1 MVKIAP
7 SLLACDFGNLAAEV
21 RAVEA
26 GGADLHHIDIMD
38 GHFVPNLSFGLP
50 VCEAI
55 AKAASI
61 PLDVH
66 LMIEPYEPYL
76 DAFRDIGAA
85 RIAVHVEAGP
95 HPHRAMQAIR
105 AMGLKSGLAL
115 NPGTPVETVAPL
127 LSLCDQVVVMSVNPG
142 FGGQKF
148 IPETLERVAAIKQM
162 IDDRD
167 LDHDIDIEI
176 DGGVGEGNARSLV
189 EAGAS
194 ILVAGTSVFKAAD
207 YGAAIDALR

>member
-1 MVKIAP
+1 
-7 SLLACDFGNLAAEV
+7 
-21 RAVEA
+21 A

-55 AKAASI
+55 GKAASI

-76 DAFRDIGAA
+76 EAFRDIGAA

-95 HPHRAMQAIR
+95 HPHRALQAIR

-127 LSLCDQVVVMSVNPG
+127 LSVCDQVVVMSVNPG

-162 IDDRD
+162 INGR
-167 LDHDIDIEI
+167 DIDIEI
-176 DGGVGEGNARSLV
+176 DGGVGEGNAKALV
-189 EAGAS
+189 EAGAT
-194 ILVAGTSVFKAAD
+194 ILVAGTSVFKADD

>member
-21 RAVEA
+21 KAVEA

-55 AKAASI
+55 GKAASI

-76 DAFRDIGAA
+76 EAFRDIGAA

-95 HPHRAMQAIR
+95 HPHRALQAIR

-127 LSLCDQVVVMSVNPG
+127 LSVCDQVVVMSVNPG

-148 IPETLERVAAIKQM
+148 IPETLERVAAIKTIQDKGFGQVDYLAYRRA
-162 IDDRD
+162 DDLSIPKEHLKED
-167 LDHDIDIEI
+167 
-176 DGGVGEGNARSLV
+176 EGRL
-189 EAGAS
+189 
-194 ILVAGTSVFKAAD
+194 LVAAWLGKTRL
-207 YGAAIDALR
+207 IDNISA

>member
-1 MVKIAP
+1 MK
-7 SLLACDFGNLAAEV
+7 DEAESV
-21 RAVEA
+21 IDA
-26 GGADLHHIDIMD
+26 GADYLHLDIMD

-55 AKAASI
+55 GKAASI

-76 DAFRDIGAA
+76 EAFRDIGAA

-95 HPHRAMQAIR
+95 HPHRALQAIR

-127 LSLCDQVVVMSVNPG
+127 LSVCDQVVVMSVNPG
-142 FGGQKF
+142 FGGQSFLPSALDK
-148 IPETLERVAAIKQM
+148 LRKARKL
-162 IDDRD
+162 IDESGRNIR
-167 LDHDIDIEI
+167 LEI
-176 DGGVGEGNARSLV
+176 DGGVKVENIGEIHA
-189 EAGAS
+189 AGADTF
-194 ILVAGTSVFKAAD
+194 VAGSAIF
-207 YGAAIDALR
+207 GAARDQDPNRYDTVISAMRNALAESPS